1 MECSYRFRIYP
12 TKKQQEQIAK
22 TFGCCRY
29 VYNYYLAKRIQA
41 YNDKKEFMG
50 HYACCKDLT
59 QLKKSL
65 DWLKEADVTALRSA
79 LKFLDVAYQ
88 NFFRRIKSGEK
99 PGFPKFK
106 RKHDSRQSYTSKYSR
121 NNIQILERAVK
132 LPKLGKVKCRVSKQV
147 QGRILSATV
156 SLTPSGKYFV
166 SLCCTDV
173 SIDTLPSNGKSI
185 GIDLGIK
192 SLVISSDGFVCQNH
206 KYLASGQKKL
216 AKLQRQLSRKTKGSK
231 RREKARLRVAR
242 LHEKIANQRTD
253 VIHKMTTTLVKEN
266 DVICIENLSVKNMVK
281 NHKLAKSIMDA
292 SWGEVRRQLS
302 YKALWYGKELIIV
315 DKFFAS
321 SQICHCCGTKNTA
334 VKNLGVRY
342 WTCPVCGASHDR
354 DINAAQNILAEGI
367 RQIGLST

>member
-50 HYACCKDLT
+50 YYACCKDLT

-88 NFFRRIKSGEK
+88 NFFRRLKKGEK
-99 PGFPKFK
+99 LGFPKFK
-106 RKHDSRQSYTSKYSR
+106 RKHDSKQSYTSKYSH

-192 SLVISSDGFVCQNH
+192 SLVISSDGFAYQNH
-206 KYLASGQKKL
+206 KYLASSQKKL

-231 RREKARLRVAR
+231 RRDKARQKVAR
-242 LHEKIANQRTD
+242 LYERITNQRKD
-253 VIHKMTTTLVKEN
+253 MLHKLSTKLICEN
-266 DVICIENLSVKNMVK
+266 DIICMEDLAVQNMVK
-281 NHKLAKSIMDA
+281 NHKLAKSIADA
-292 SWGEVRRQLS
+292 SWSEFRRQLT
-302 YKALWYGKELIIV
+302 YKAEWYGRKLVVI
-315 DKFFAS
+315 DRFYPS
-321 SQICHCCGTKNTA
+321 SQLCSACGVQWSGTKD
-334 VKNLGVRY
+334 LSVRE
-342 WTCPVCGASHDR
+342 WTCPKCGTIHDR
-354 DINAAQNILAEGI
+354 DVNAAKNILAEGL
-367 RQIGLST
+367 RVLA